1 MKQNNEERD
10 IIMLDDVS
18 PILTQP
24 LKKKKMKRTSK
35 YYKRKKD
42 RFQFI
47 KEYNNFFIL
56 PTIRIY
62 YDTYNDKFDKL
73 LLEFS
78 WFKLTFAIRFI

>member
-18 PILTQP
+18 PILTQQ

-62 YDTYNDKFDKL
+62 YDTYNNKFDKF

-78 WFKLTFAIRFI
+78 WFKVTFAIRFI

>member
-1 MKQNNEERD
+1 
-10 IIMLDDVS
+10 MLDDVP